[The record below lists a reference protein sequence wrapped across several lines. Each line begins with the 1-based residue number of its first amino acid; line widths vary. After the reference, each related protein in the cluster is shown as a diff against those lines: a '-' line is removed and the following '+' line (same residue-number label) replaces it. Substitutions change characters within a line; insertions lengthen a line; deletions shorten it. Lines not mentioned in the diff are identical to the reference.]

1 MARTCVDQQ
10 VKNADGTTTTRTAN
24 GAKITRPAL
33 KRNPSSANRLAA
45 VAAGNNAAAKLY
57 PLTRSKTADPT
68 PTHLDQPGSS
78 PTKPS
83 PKQQSAPKAPKPLP
97 FQSSI
102 YCSAAC
108 AQTDAGRST
117 EAYKDIARTF
127 SYDFSGLPLDSINT
141 HGVPITDRGNP
152 YAPPSPLFVSS
163 SDTDSST
170 TGGPDS
176 GPACSAP
183 NNLGFFRM
191 SREGPD
197 DAWNDVQRQRRSSM
211 NPAIQPISLVRY
223 QSNTSAQGWGDVS
236 SDSLSSLWN
245 TTASEQELNLARST
259 SNGPKSR
266 SVAFAPTAAGE
277 RDGLGYNRR
286 SSSNSS
292 DRSGAP
298 IPSRPIMARSNLSHT
313 SLAASPP
320 NSVPPVGS
328 APNET
333 LDLLRNYA
341 TAFPVRDA
349 SGRSQS
355 YCQKGFA
362 SPGSQSSQGL
372 AGIISDSRRSSVSV
386 AHMQQQNTGTIR
398 AKSRSASN
406 AAPTWDSYGRD
417 EVNALNARAAAR
429 AMPCKASVDTQ
440 DCTPKQSLEVE
451 NGQWKIKYHSHVR
464 PVPKRATS
472 SSSSSCSQRSSD
484 AASTELRKG
493 VSIDTRPHLGTSFS
507 STTHARTP
515 LAPTAMPPPAAI
527 PFHRSTTSTAT
538 PSSSVPARGS
548 SSAGMPDLAT
558 LRIGSSGCAPYTS
571 SDNAMCVKQGFDWS
585 AHEKKGG
592 KTYEIPNGI
601 KIDRSKAGLFYF
613 Q

>member
-1 MARTCVDQQ
+1 M
-10 VKNADGTTTTRTAN
+10 KNADGTTTTRTAN
-24 GAKITRPAL
+24 GAKTTRPAL
-33 KRNPSSANRLAA
+33 KRNTSSANRLAA
-45 VAAGNNAAAKLY
+45 VAAGNNAAAKLH

-68 PTHLDQPGSS
+68 PTHVETGYS

-83 PKQQSAPKAPKPLP
+83 PKQQSASNSTKPLP
-97 FQSSI
+97 FQSAI
-102 YCSAAC
+102 YCSASC

-127 SYDFSGLPLDSINT
+127 SYDFSGPHLDSINT
-141 HGVPITDRGNP
+141 YGVPITDRGNP
-152 YAPPSPLFVSS
+152 YAPPSPLFISG
-163 SDTDSST
+163 SDTESST

-183 NNLGFFRM
+183 NSLGFFRM

-211 NPAIQPISLVRY
+211 NPAVRPASLARY
-223 QSNTSAQGWGDVS
+223 QSNMSAHGWGDVS

-245 TTASEQELNLARST
+245 TTTSEHELYLARST

-277 RDGLGYNRR
+277 RDGLGANRR
-286 SSSNSS
+286 SLSHSF
-292 DRSGAP
+292 DRDGVP
-298 IPSRPIMARSNLSHT
+298 TPSRPMMARSNLSHT

-320 NSVPPVGS
+320 SSLPPVGS
-328 APNET
+328 APNQT

-341 TAFPVRDA
+341 TAFPIRDA
-349 SGRSQS
+349 GTSQS

-372 AGIISDSRRSSVSV
+372 AAIADARRASMSG
-386 AHMQQQNTGTIR
+386 MQRTNTGTIR
-398 AKSRSASN
+398 AKSRSAST

-429 AMPCKASVDTQ
+429 AMPCNARADTQ
-440 DCTPKQSLEVE
+440 DATPKQSLEVE
-451 NGQWKIKYHSHVR
+451 NGQWKIKYHSHVH
-464 PVPKRATS
+464 PVPQRAMS
-472 SSSSSCSQRSSD
+472 SSSSSGSRRSSD
-484 AASTELRKG
+484 AASIDMRKG
-493 VSIDTRPHLGTSFS
+493 VTIDARPHLGTSFS

-515 LAPTAMPPPAAI
+515 LAPTGMPPPAAI
-527 PFHRSTTSTAT
+527 PFHRSATSTAT
-538 PSSSVPARGS
+538 PSSSVPARAS
-548 SSAGMPDLAT
+548 SNAGMPDLAS
-558 LRIGSSGCAPYTS
+558 LRIGSSGCAPYLT
-571 SDNAMCVKQGFDWS
+571 SDNATCVRQGFDWS

-592 KTYEIPNGI
+592 KVYEIPKGI

>member
-1 MARTCVDQQ
+1 MCINHQ

-33 KRNPSSANRLAA
+33 KRNTSSANRLAA
-45 VAAGNNAAAKLY
+45 VAAGNNAAGKLY

-68 PTHLDQPGSS
+68 PTHLDHAQSS

-83 PKQQSAPKAPKPLP
+83 PKQQSAPKMIKELP

-102 YCSAAC
+102 YCSSAC

-127 SYDFSGLPLDSINT
+127 SYDFSGAPLDHINT
-141 HGVPITDRGNP
+141 HGMPVTDRGNP
-152 YAPPSPLFVSS
+152 YAPPSPLFISG
-163 SDTDSST
+163 SDTESST

-176 GPACSAP
+176 VPACSAP
-183 NNLGFFRM
+183 NTLGFFRM

-211 NPAIQPISLVRY
+211 NPAIRPASLARY

-245 TTASEQELNLARST
+245 TTASEHELYLARSD
-259 SNGPKSR
+259 SYGPKSR
-266 SVAFAPTAAGE
+266 SVAFASTATGEREEQAAG
-277 RDGLGYNRR
+277 RR
-286 SSSNSS
+286 SLSNSS

-298 IPSRPIMARSNLSHT
+298 IPSRPMMARSNLSHT

-320 NSVPPVGS
+320 NSLPPVGS
-328 APNET
+328 APNQT

-341 TAFPVRDA
+341 TAFPIRDA

-362 SPGSQSSQGL
+362 SPNSQSSQGL
-372 AGIISDSRRSSVSV
+372 SGIATESRRGSIST
-386 AHMQQQNTGTIR
+386 AHMSRQNTGTIR
-398 AKSRSASN
+398 SKQRQYSH

-417 EVNALNARAAAR
+417 EVNALNARAAAKAVPCR
-429 AMPCKASVDTQ
+429 APVDTQ

-451 NGQWKIKYHSHVR
+451 NGKWTIKYHAPASHTHPIPR
-464 PVPKRATS
+464 RATS
-472 SSSSSCSQRSSD
+472 SSSSSGSRRSSD
-484 AASTELRKG
+484 AASIDMRKG
-493 VSIDTRPHLGTSFS
+493 VTIDTRPHLGTSFS

-515 LAPTAMPPPAAI
+515 LAPSGMPPPAAI
-527 PFHRSTTSTAT
+527 PFHRPTTSTAT
-538 PSSSVPARGS
+538 PSSSVPARAS
-548 SSAGMPDLAT
+548 SQVGMPDLAA
-558 LRIGSSGCAPYTS
+558 LRIGSSGCAPYMS
-571 SDNAMCVKQGFDWS
+571 GDNAMCVKPGFDWT

-592 KTYEIPNGI
+592 KIYEIPKGI
-601 KIDRSKAGLFYF
+601 KIDRNKAGLFYF